1 MNPDEADDSR
11 MKPTVP
17 DVDLAQ
23 INTIGQVIDRARE
36 ILDPAVFTWAASGAG
51 TDLTV
56 ARNETALKA
65 LALIPRLLV
74 DVTTV
79 ETSTSFLGVPLQIP
93 VMLAPVG
100 ALALYHPDDARA
112 SGEGAA
118 RAGTSIFCGILGD
131 QPWEDVAAT
140 APGRHFFQMYAL
152 GDRGW
157 LGRVV
162 ERVERA
168 GFAGICLT
176 ADSPAIARRDASLA
190 GGYDWNIYRG
200 DGPANLRGIGYDPK
214 FKRRFTWT
222 DLEWLSRETS
232 LPLILKGVMSAAD
245 AIRAV
250 DSGVQGIYVSNHGGR
265 AVDHELSPM
274 EVLAEIVAAVDGRAE
289 VVVDSGFTRG
299 AEVCKALALG
309 ARAVAI
315 GRLQCW
321 ALAIGGAAG
330 VEKVL
335 QILREEL
342 DLTMTNL
349 GCRNVGELTPGMVRW
364 SMPVRL
370 GQAPDV

>member
-1 MNPDEADDSR
+1 MT
-11 MKPTVP
+11 PTVFTPP
-17 DVDLAQ
+17 DVDLTR
-23 INTIGQVIDRARE
+23 INTIGQVIATARE
-36 ILDPAVFTWAASGAG
+36 VLDPAVFTWAASGAG
-51 TDLTV
+51 IGVTV
-56 ARNETALKA
+56 ARNEEALRA

-79 ETSTSFLGVPLQIP
+79 EISTSFLGVALQIP

-112 SGEGAA
+112 AGEGAA
-118 RAGTSIFCGILGD
+118 RVGTSIFCGILGD

-140 APGRHFFQMYAL
+140 APGRHFFQLYAL
-152 GDRGW
+152 GDRDW

-168 GFAGICLT
+168 SFAGICLT

-190 GGYDWNIYRG
+190 HGYEWNIYRG
-200 DGPANLRGIGYDPK
+200 DGPANLRAIGCDPK
-214 FKRRFTWT
+214 FKRQVTWA
-222 DLEWLSRETS
+222 DLEWLSRKTS

-250 DSGVQGIYVSNHGGR
+250 DCGVKGIYVSNHGGR

-274 EVLAEIVAAVDGRAE
+274 EVLAEIVEAVDGRAE

-335 QILREEL
+335 QILRDEL
-342 DLTMTNL
+342 QLTMTNL
-349 GCRNVGELTPGMVRW
+349 GCRNVDELTPDMVRW
-364 SMPVRL
+364 SMPV
-370 GQAPDV
+370 GSSQASDD